1 MHFPDE
7 PTLDQHLSSPSPRL
21 IEEIRAVRSPLLVLG
36 AGGKMGPTLAVMARR
51 AAAEA
56 GHPLEVMAVSRF
68 QNPAAR
74 AWLEAQGV
82 RTVVA
87 DLLEE
92 DQVRALPEAGDLAYL
107 VGMKFGTA
115 TDPSA
120 TWVANT
126 LVPAH
131 VTRRFA
137 GTRMVALSTGNVYP
151 FVPVD
156 GAPATEAH
164 ALTPL
169 GEYANAAVGRER
181 VLQWASARYQSPMVL
196 VRLSYAVEARYGVL
210 HDIAARLQ
218 REEPVPL
225 ENGWFNCIWQ
235 RDAHDAI
242 LRLFQH
248 ATCPPL
254 AVNLTGTGVVGVR
267 DAATALGKALDRE
280 PVFQGQETSTALLSD
295 VSRMVSLV
303 GAPPTSLEEML
314 ESTASWI
321 RTGGRSLGKPTRFEV
336 KSGRY

>member
-164 ALTPL
+164 ALTPQRWE
-169 GEYANAAVGRER
+169 GS
-181 VLQWASARYQSPMVL
+181 ASFSGLRHDTSPPW
-196 VRLSYAVEARYGVL
+196 SSSA
-210 HDIAARLQ
+210 
-218 REEPVPL
+218 
-225 ENGWFNCIWQ
+225 
-235 RDAHDAI
+235 
-242 LRLFQH
+242 
-248 ATCPPL
+248 
-254 AVNLTGTGVVGVR
+254 
-267 DAATALGKALDRE
+267 
-280 PVFQGQETSTALLSD
+280 
-295 VSRMVSLV
+295 
-303 GAPPTSLEEML
+303 
-314 ESTASWI
+314 
-321 RTGGRSLGKPTRFEV
+321 
-336 KSGRY
+336 